1 MPFWQRLS
9 LTVIAMLVVSF
20 VVGLI
25 WTAITGYELPSYIAG
40 VVGGLAALPTWEF
53 VRRVRPRHEAAAQRQ
68 DGHTPK

>member
-40 VVGGLAALPTWEF
+40 VVGGLTALPLWDF
-53 VRRVRPRHEAAAQRQ
+53 LKRVRSRTDVA
-68 DGHTPK
+68 